1 VSDDLAR
8 ISARQERQ
16 RAAAEEAWPKFLAGL
31 SASERQVLETWS
43 LDAEV
48 SRTCG
53 VEHDA
58 AEDAHEA
65 FDVASVV
72 DRPIDLLRQVFDLS
86 ESQAEKVWA
95 WHASRVTRA
104 EEMARSVQLRRIVGV
119 LMIPRKD
126 VTAVIIGLAL
136 AAGGLGEMSINGFS
150 SGASAARR
158 LGKHRATLSHWK
170 RFWQDLLDLKDE
182 TYGKTDEAK
191 AKYRRARINYLEK
204 RRRKTHEAT

>member
-1 VSDDLAR
+1 MRHST
-8 ISARQERQ
+8 
-16 RAAAEEAWPKFLAGL
+16 WPRLLTGL
-31 SASERQVLETWS
+31 STF
-43 LDAEV
+43 
-48 SRTCG
+48 CG
-53 VEHDA
+53 R
-58 AEDAHEA
+58 
-65 FDVASVV
+65 FSIC
-72 DRPIDLLRQVFDLS
+72 RSPKR
-86 ESQAEKVWA
+86 KRCG
-95 WHASRVTRA
+95 HASRVTRA